1 MSLYQRLQTETA
13 AARRR
18 FHALPMLAAALRD
31 GVERDLYVAY
41 LGQAYHHVRHTCPL
55 LAAAA
60 GRCGDGDAR
69 LREALFDY
77 IAEEK
82 GHEAW
87 ILDDIEAIGGADA
100 VPRVLAND
108 GDPAVRALVGYMY
121 YAVER
126 ISPYAMLGMVYVL
139 EGTSTDIAEQ
149 AAAAI
154 ARGFGTVPERGFSY
168 LCSHGA
174 LDVDH
179 VAFFRTLADSVEDP
193 TRQAIVV
200 DTANMVYRL
209 WGAMFADLVA
219 DWQER
224 RHAA

>member
-1 MSLYQRLQTETA
+1 MSFYQRLQTATA
-13 AARRR
+13 AAHRR
-18 FHALPMLAAALRD
+18 FHALPILAEALRN

-55 LAAAA
+55 LATAA
-60 GRCGDGDAR
+60 GRCGDTDHR
-69 LREALFDY
+69 LRAALFDY
-77 IAEEK
+77 IVEEQ

-87 ILDDIEAIGGADA
+87 ILDDIEAVGGADA
-100 VPRVLAND
+100 VARVLATD

-126 ISPYAMLGMVYVL
+126 LSPYAMLGMVYVL
-139 EGTSTDIAEQ
+139 EGTSTEIARQ
-149 AAAAI
+149 AATAI
-154 ARGFGTVPERGFSY
+154 ASGFDTPPERGFSY
-168 LCSHGA
+168 LTSHGA

-179 VAFFRTLADSVEDP
+179 VAFFRTLADDITDP
-193 TRQAIVV
+193 ARQAIVI

-209 WGAMFADLVA
+209 WGAMFADLA
-219 DWQER
+219 AAWQER